1 MESEHKARPN
11 PEPASARETHGFQAE
26 VRELLKL
33 MIHSLYSHRE
43 IFLRELLS
51 NASDACD
58 RLRFAAIADGAL
70 LAEDRE
76 LAIRIDADPSAGTLT
91 ITDNGIGMTREEA
104 IANLGTIARSGTAE
118 FFRSLSGDEQKAS
131 QLIGQFGV
139 GFYSAFI
146 VAERV
151 EVRSRKAGAPP
162 EAGVRWESGADGQ
175 FTVETLTQ
183 PARGTAVTLHLK
195 ADAREFADPMRV
207 RGLIRRYSDHIG
219 FAVRMRKGEPREA
232 ASARAGTR
240 GPEARPGTDM
250 SGEPR
255 EAASVRAGVR
265 GPEARPGKDMSESE
279 ASLEYEVVNQAK
291 ALWTLP
297 RTQISDEEYRQF
309 YQYLAHDFTDPLAW
323 SHNKVE
329 GKREYISLLYL
340 PARAPFDL
348 WQREAARGLKLY
360 VRRVFI
366 MDDAEQ
372 FLPLY
377 LRFVKGV
384 VDCSDLPLNISR
396 ELLQQDPE
404 VEAIRGGLA
413 KRVLDLLAR
422 LAKDEPQ
429 KYATFWK
436 EFGAVLKEGIA
447 QDLPNQGA
455 LLPLLRFASTHA
467 SDNDP
472 SVSLGDY
479 LARMQSGQERIYYVI
494 AETLEAARASPAIER
509 LKERGLE
516 VLLLAERIDEWVMG
530 QLETYEGK
538 RFKDAARG
546 DLELGA
552 LASDADRKQHDAQL
566 KESKGLLKR
575 IKDALGE
582 RITEARLSER
592 LSESPA
598 CLVLGEHD
606 LPERMR
612 RILAA
617 AGQKTPQARP
627 LLEVNVGHP
636 LIRYLDGLTD
646 PAQFAEL
653 AQLLYEQALLT
664 EGAALANAPEYVQRL
679 NRLLVRLAAPPGAAS

>member
-1 MESEHKARPN
+1 
-11 PEPASARETHGFQAE
+11 
-26 VRELLKL
+26 
-33 MIHSLYSHRE
+33 
-43 IFLRELLS
+43 
-51 NASDACD
+51 
-58 RLRFAAIADGAL
+58 FA
-70 LAEDRE
+70 
-76 LAIRIDADPSAGTLT
+76 
-91 ITDNGIGMTREEA
+91 
-104 IANLGTIARSGTAE
+104 
-118 FFRSLSGDEQKAS
+118 
-131 QLIGQFGV
+131 
-139 GFYSAFI
+139 
-146 VAERV
+146 
-151 EVRSRKAGAPP
+151 
-162 EAGVRWESGADGQ
+162 
-175 FTVETLTQ
+175 
-183 PARGTAVTLHLK
+183 
-195 ADAREFADPMRV
+195 
-207 RGLIRRYSDHIG
+207 
-219 FAVRMRKGEPREA
+219 
-232 ASARAGTR
+232 
-240 GPEARPGTDM
+240 
-250 SGEPR
+250 
-255 EAASVRAGVR
+255 
-265 GPEARPGKDMSESE
+265 
-279 ASLEYEVVNQAK
+279 
-291 ALWTLP
+291 
-297 RTQISDEEYRQF
+297 
-309 YQYLAHDFTDPLAW
+309 DPLAW

-413 KRVLDLLAR
+413 KRVLVLLAR

-516 VLLLAERIDEWVMG
+516 VLLLAER
-530 QLETYEGK
+530 
-538 RFKDAARG
+538 
-546 DLELGA
+546 
-552 LASDADRKQHDAQL
+552 
-566 KESKGLLKR
+566 
-575 IKDALGE
+575 
-582 RITEARLSER
+582 
-592 LSESPA
+592 
-598 CLVLGEHD
+598 
-606 LPERMR
+606 MR

-646 PAQFAEL
+646 PAQFSEL

-664 EGAALANAPEYVQRL
+664 EGGQLANAPEYVQRL
-679 NRLLVRLAAPPGAAS
+679 NRLLVRLAAPQGAVC

>member
-1 MESEHKARPN
+1 MASMSSPEQTSEKQ
-11 PEPASARETHGFQAE
+11 THGFQAE

-76 LAIRIDADPSAGTLT
+76 LAIRIDADPGAGTLT

-151 EVRSRKAGAPP
+151 EVRSRKAGVPA
-162 EAGVRWESGADGQ
+162 EAGVRWEAGADGE

-183 PARGTAVTLHLK
+183 PARGTSVTLHLK
-195 ADAREFADPMRV
+195 ADAREFAD
-207 RGLIRRYSDHIG
+207 
-219 FAVRMRKGEPREA
+219 A
-232 ASARAGTR
+232 
-240 GPEARPGTDM
+240 
-250 SGEPR
+250 
-255 EAASVRAGVR
+255 
-265 GPEARPGKDMSESE
+265 
-279 ASLEYEVVNQAK
+279 
-291 ALWTLP
+291 
-297 RTQISDEEYRQF
+297 
-309 YQYLAHDFTDPLAW
+309 
-323 SHNKVE
+323 
-329 GKREYISLLYL
+329 L
-340 PARAPFDL
+340 PARAPFGL

-455 LLPLLRFASTHA
+455 QI
-467 SDNDP
+467 
-472 SVSLGDY
+472 G
-479 LARMQSGQERIYYVI
+479 
-494 AETLEAARASPAIER
+494 RASCRE
-509 LKERGLE
+509 
-516 VLLLAERIDEWVMG
+516 
-530 QLETYEGK
+530 
-538 RFKDAARG
+538 
-546 DLELGA
+546 
-552 LASDADRKQHDAQL
+552 
-566 KESKGLLKR
+566 
-575 IKDALGE
+575 
-582 RITEARLSER
+582 
-592 LSESPA
+592 
-598 CLVLGEHD
+598 
-606 LPERMR
+606 
-612 RILAA
+612 
-617 AGQKTPQARP
+617 
-627 LLEVNVGHP
+627 
-636 LIRYLDGLTD
+636 
-646 PAQFAEL
+646 
-653 AQLLYEQALLT
+653 
-664 EGAALANAPEYVQRL
+664 
-679 NRLLVRLAAPPGAAS
+679 

>member
-1 MESEHKARPN
+1 MESEHKPRPN
-11 PEPASARETHGFQAE
+11 PEPASARQTHGFQAE

-58 RLRFAAIADGAL
+58 RLRFAAIADAAL
-70 LAEDRE
+70 LAEEPE

-151 EVRSRKAGAPP
+151 EVRSRKAGVPAQ
-162 EAGVRWESGADGQ
+162 AGVRWESGADGE
-175 FTVETLTQ
+175 FTVETVTQ

-195 ADAREFADPMRV
+195 ADAREFADALRV

-219 FAVRMRKGEPREA
+219 FAVRMRKEG
-232 ASARAGTR
+232 
-240 GPEARPGTDM
+240 
-250 SGEPR
+250 
-255 EAASVRAGVR
+255 
-265 GPEARPGKDMSESE
+265 E

-309 YQYLAHDFTDPLAW
+309 YQYLAHDFADPLAW

-552 LASDADRKQHDAQL
+552 LASDADRQQHDAQL

-575 IKDALGE
+575 IKDALGQ
-582 RITEARLSER
+582 RISEARLSER
-592 LSESPA
+592 LRESPA

-646 PAQFAEL
+646 PAQFSEL

-664 EGAALANAPEYVQRL
+664 EGGQLANAPEYVQRL
-679 NRLLVRLAAPPGAAS
+679 NRLLVRLAAPQGAVC

>member
-1 MESEHKARPN
+1 MD
-11 PEPASARETHGFQAE
+11 PELG
-26 VRELLKL
+26 
-33 MIHSLYSHRE
+33 
-43 IFLRELLS
+43 
-51 NASDACD
+51 
-58 RLRFAAIADGAL
+58 
-70 LAEDRE
+70 
-76 LAIRIDADPSAGTLT
+76 IRIDADATAGTLT

-104 IANLGTIARSGTAE
+104 ITNLGTIARSGTAE
-118 FFRSLSGDEQKAS
+118 FFRSLSGDEQKTS

-146 VAERV
+146 VADRV
-151 EVRSRKAGAPP
+151 EVRSRKAGAP
-162 EAGVRWESGADGQ
+162 AAAAVRWESGADGD
-175 FTVETLTQ
+175 FTVETVTQ
-183 PARGTAVTLHLK
+183 AARGTAVTLHLK
-195 ADAREFADPMRV
+195 TDAHEFADAMRV

-219 FAVRMRKGEPREA
+219 FPVRMRKEG
-232 ASARAGTR
+232 
-240 GPEARPGTDM
+240 
-250 SGEPR
+250 
-255 EAASVRAGVR
+255 
-265 GPEARPGKDMSESE
+265 E

-297 RTQISDEEYRQF
+297 RTEISDEEYRQF

-329 GKREYISLLYL
+329 GKREYTSLLYL

-348 WQREAARGLKLY
+348 WQRDAARGLKLY

-384 VDCSDLPLNISR
+384 VDSSDLPLNVSR
-396 ELLQQDPE
+396 EILQQEPE
-404 VEAIRGGLA
+404 VEAIRGGLTR
-413 KRVLDLLAR
+413 RVLELLAR
-422 LAKDEPQ
+422 LAKDEPE
-429 KYATFWK
+429 KYASFWK

-447 QDLPNQGA
+447 QDHANHGA

-467 SDNDP
+467 ADNAP
-472 SVSLGDY
+472 QVSLADY
-479 LARMQSGQERIYYVI
+479 VARMKTGQDRIYYVI
-494 AETLEAARASPAIER
+494 AESLEAARGSPAIER

-530 QLETYEGK
+530 QLETFEGK

-546 DLELGA
+546 DLELGG
-552 LASDADRKQHDAQL
+552 LASAADRQQHEAQL

-575 IKDALGE
+575 IKDSLGE
-582 RITEARLSER
+582 RVTEVRVSER
-592 LSESPA
+592 LQESPA

-606 LPERMR
+606 LSEQMQ

-617 AGQKTPQARP
+617 AGQKAPAGRP

-636 LIRYLDGLTD
+636 LVKYLDGVAD
-646 PAQFAEL
+646 AGQFSEL
-653 AQLLYEQALLT
+653 AQLLFDQ
-664 EGAALANAPEYVQRL
+664 AALAEGVSLSNPPEYVQRL
-679 NRLLVRLAAPPGAAS
+679 NRLLVRLAAPVDSTTAAP